1 MLYQHGDIQHAA
13 YDKTLEVDKM
23 KTSFL
28 NYMTNQIS
36 VPVEGIDK
44 AVTALCNNY
53 QELSKE
59 EKDRL
64 VDNIQL
70 QTQTTVK
77 LLDHVAHFA
86 ETETGKEAPND

>member
-1 MLYQHGDIQHAA
+1 MI
-13 YDKTLEVDKM
+13 TFSVPIFFEVDKM
-23 KTSFL
+23 RTSFL

-77 LLDHVAHFA
+77 LLDHVAYFA
-86 ETETGKEAPND
+86 KTETGKEAPND

>member
-1 MLYQHGDIQHAA
+1 MYQHGDIQHAA

-86 ETETGKEAPND
+86 KTETGKEAPND